1 MAENVKQL
9 SRLPFWIGLRDVD
22 ENGVDYKLLST
33 GKLPSFTQWC
43 VPCYVVDNL
52 AQAQWARKFVNSNK
66 LISRKFFLTKFHFLQ
81 FQK

>member
-33 GKLPSFTQWC
+33 GQLPLFTQWC
-43 VPCYVVDNL
+43 VPCVVDNL
-52 AQAQWARKFVNSNK
+52 AEL
-66 LISRKFFLTKFHFLQ
+66 LISD
-81 FQK
+81 